1 VKLNRSSKFV
11 IKKRSQRGQSM
22 VEYALGLGCVSAL
35 CMVALGSLGF
45 ICGDMIY
52 NVQNS
57 INYGSQ
63 ATSQPGRMINP
74 NATPWVIE

>member
-1 VKLNRSSKFV
+1 M
-11 IKKRSQRGQSM
+11 KKRNQRGQSM

-45 ICGDMIY
+45 VCGDMIY

-57 INYGSQ
+57 INYGSA
-63 ATSQPGRMINP
+63 ATPKPGRIVNLT
-74 NATPWVIE
+74 ATPWVIE

>member
-1 VKLNRSSKFV
+1 MNSHRSSRISRKH
-11 IKKRSQRGQSM
+11 RDQRGQSM

-57 INYGSQ
+57 INYGG
-63 ATSQPGRMINP
+63 ATAPQPGRMINP
-74 NATPWVIE
+74 NATPWKIE